1 MADDLDELTGGVR
14 RMWSTARL
22 TSKLGA
28 RAAGLNAVLAQ
39 LRATGPWRD
48 ILDDILAMPIEP
60 APSLT

>member
-1 MADDLDELTGGVR
+1 
-14 RMWSTARL
+14 MWSTARL